1 LERIKSLNNLTS
13 QQKGSLLAFIAV
25 IFITPD
31 SLFIRLSNIE
41 TWGMLFYRGAIP
53 FVVTLTGLLFFYK
66 KNFLKALF
74 AIGYPGIFYILSF
87 SICNI
92 TFLLSIQNTNVANT
106 LVMVAM
112 APMLSAILGAIFLKE
127 IPNYKTWIAII
138 ITFIAVAYIFYDS
151 IELGNFYGDVFG
163 LITAF
168 GLACN
173 AVLARFAKDR
183 DLVPSAVIGKLC
195 VAIFALFFVESFAL
209 VEKDLIIVPLMCVM
223 CVAIPFVLVTIAPR
237 FIPAEEVNLFFL
249 LETIIGPI
257 WVWLII
263 KEQPSME
270 ALQGGLVII
279 ATIAIHSFLKLKKS

>member
-1 LERIKSLNNLTS
+1 MNNLTN
-13 QQKGSLLAFIAV
+13 QQKGSLLSFIAV
-25 IFITPD
+25 MFITPD
-31 SLFIRLSNIE
+31 SMFIRLTNIE

-53 FVVTLTGLLFFYK
+53 FVVVLTGLLLFYK
-66 KNFLKALF
+66 NNFLKALF
-74 AIGYPGIFYILSF
+74 NIGYPGIFYIFSF

-92 TFLLSIQNTNVANT
+92 TFVISIQNTNVANT
-106 LVMVAM
+106 LVMIAM
-112 APMLSAILGAIFLKE
+112 APMISAILGAIFLKE
-127 IPNYKTWIAII
+127 IPDYKTWVAII
-138 ITFIAVAYIFYDS
+138 ITFIAVAYIFQDS
-151 IELGNFYGDVFG
+151 IELGNFYGDIFG
-163 LITAF
+163 LITAL

-183 DLVPSAVIGKLC
+183 DLVPSAVIGKLF

-209 VEKDLIIVPLMCVM
+209 VESDLIIVPLMCVM

-249 LETIIGPI
+249 LETIIGPV

-263 KEQPSME
+263 NEQPSLE

-279 ATIAIHSFLKLKKS
+279 ITIAIHSFLKLKKS